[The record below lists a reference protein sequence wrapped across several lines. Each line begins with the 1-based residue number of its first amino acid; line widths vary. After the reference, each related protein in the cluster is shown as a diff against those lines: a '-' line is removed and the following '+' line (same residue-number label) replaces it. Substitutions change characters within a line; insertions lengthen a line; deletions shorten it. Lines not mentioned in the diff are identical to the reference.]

1 MNFLLIIM
9 MAAPGEPAVQ
19 VQIGLMNGPGIYEP
33 TGRAIMAALA
43 VESPSVRA
51 GYACVEQVAA

>member
-9 MAAPGEPAVQ
+9 MAAPGEPAMQ
-19 VQIGLMNGPGIYEP
+19 VHIGLMNGPGICER

-43 VESPSVRA
+43 VEPPSVRA

>member
-1 MNFLLIIM
+1 MTFLLVVM
-9 MAAPGEPAVQ
+9 MIAPGEPAIQ
-19 VQIGLMNGPGIYEP
+19 AQIGMMNGPGICEQ

>member
-1 MNFLLIIM
+1 MTFLLIIM
-9 MAAPGEPAVQ
+9 MAAPGEPAMQ
-19 VQIGLMNGPGIYEP
+19 VQIGLMNGPGIYEQ